1 VAQPPET
8 VDDPAK
14 KSGGNVS
21 VPLGRTSPEQATG
34 ERTQQLPLWPR
45 LARAHVDGLL
55 HHAATPRSI
64 IVGPAGS
71 GKTSMLR
78 HLREGFAGSGRTVVF
93 AREARQIEAAAPS
106 DVVLVDDVQR
116 LSPDEECALSK
127 RLADETAATVIASRP
142 WPPGARTGLLTSMD
156 TPGLAIVLGQVG
168 SADVMDH
175 LSVPGRGSVMSRAC
189 ADDLVVLCGG
199 MAWLLAE
206 AIAMHDDDC
215 SAAGS
220 HRSIAAALHEVIAQ
234 RLERVEPE
242 VRLAIEVESL
252 APSTGAAAAD
262 ADAVAAAHAQG
273 LLLRNGRAAPVVR
286 SAVRAL
292 TPVERI
298 VSLTDAGLVEPSAD
312 LLHGVHDRQ
321 VARALVDLGD
331 AALQHDPER
340 ALELYDYASASGE
353 AGLVVDARRV
363 RALWAAGRVD
373 DAADLADRLRIGA
386 GSQLEPDDADAAF
399 FTNAVASAWAARG
412 MPESADAVYRASS
425 CASHTVRA
433 GSLIA
438 SLGVGDS
445 VTGLKDESGASSE
458 ARAKTMP
465 SAVSV
470 ATGLLERGLRS
481 TLGTAAQDALGDL
494 VRASDA
500 FSMAGEP
507 DPLPELPAVLA
518 GIVALNVGE
527 LDMAA
532 GILESAARDGQG
544 GAWSRPRVHL
554 WNGWVALQRQ
564 RPRDVEAA
572 LNAVS
577 GGTTP
582 LTPRDRLL
590 EHALRVGL
598 ARRYSDTAGITS
610 AWLRAREALLHAEFD
625 LYGIQPL
632 SEFVV
637 TAARLDDL
645 ARVRRHFDDALA
657 RVESL
662 GSPIAWSA
670 HLHWTGIQEGILAN
684 RPEDLMPHARALVAA
699 AQTSRVA
706 AAMAHAGRVWTS
718 VLGGKVD
725 ADAVE
730 AAAGDLA
737 GIGLAWDGARLAG
750 YGAGLTD
757 DRRVISR
764 LLACARRLHGNELAT
779 QPAGDDDARPT
790 SAAPVTT
797 MLSAREREVAALVL
811 RGKTYS
817 EIGAAIFISPRTA
830 EHHIARIRRRLG
842 ATSRSD
848 LLTKLR
854 LALEGSDDGNPI
866 PPSSGAA

>member
-1 VAQPPET
+1 
-8 VDDPAK
+8 
-14 KSGGNVS
+14 
-21 VPLGRTSPEQATG
+21 
-34 ERTQQLPLWPR
+34 
-45 LARAHVDGLL
+45 
-55 HHAATPRSI
+55 
-64 IVGPAGS
+64 
-71 GKTSMLR
+71 
-78 HLREGFAGSGRTVVF
+78 VF

-106 DVVLVDDVQR
+106 QVVLVDDVQH
-116 LSPDEECALSK
+116 LDPAEECALRT

-142 WPPGARTGLLTSMD
+142 WPAGADAGMLASMD

-168 SADVMDH
+168 AADVMDQ
-175 LSVPGRGSVMSRAC
+175 LSGEGRGGCISRAC
-189 ADDLVVLCGG
+189 VDDLVALCGG
-199 MAWLLAE
+199 MAWLVAE

-215 SAAGS
+215 SSAGS
-220 HRSIAAALHEVIAQ
+220 HPSVASALHEVIAQ
-234 RLERVEPE
+234 RLERLEPE
-242 VRLAIEVESL
+242 VRLAVEIESL
-252 APSTGAAAAD
+252 APSPGAAATD
-262 ADAVAAAHAQG
+262 ADSVAAAHAQG

-298 VSLTDAGLVEPSAD
+298 VSLTDAGLVEPSAE

-321 VARALVDLGD
+321 IAGTLVDLGD
-331 AALQHDPER
+331 AALRQDPER
-340 ALELYDYASASGE
+340 ALELYDYACASGQ
-353 AGLVVDARRV
+353 AGAVLDARRV
-363 RALWAAGRVD
+363 RALWACGRVD
-373 DAADLADRLRIGA
+373 DAADLADRLQLGA
-386 GSQLEPDDADAAF
+386 GSSPGADEADAAF
-399 FTNAVASAWAARG
+399 FANVVASTWAARG
-412 MPESADAVYRASS
+412 MPESADAAYRASS
-425 CASHTVRA
+425 SVSPTVRA

-438 SLGVGDS
+438 SMAVGRRAA
-445 VTGLKDESGASSE
+445 DETDGAAASSE
-458 ARAKTMP
+458 ARATTMP
-465 SAVSV
+465 SVVSV
-470 ATGLLERGLRS
+470 AMGLLERGLRS

-518 GIVALNVGE
+518 GIVALDAGE
-527 LDMAA
+527 LDLAA

-544 GAWSRPRVHL
+544 GASSRARVLL

-564 RPRDVEAA
+564 RPRDVDAA
-572 LNAVS
+572 INAAASV
-577 GGTTP
+577 TTP
-582 LTPRDRLL
+582 LAPRDRLL

-598 ARRYSDTAGITS
+598 ARRYSDTAGLTS
-610 AWLRAREALLHAEFD
+610 AWTRAREALLHAEFD

-632 SEFVV
+632 TEFVV

-645 ARVRRHFDDALA
+645 ARVQRHFDEALA
-657 RVESL
+657 RVQSL

-699 AQTSRVA
+699 APSSRVA

-737 GIGLAWDGARLAG
+737 TIGLAWDGARLAG

-757 DRRVISR
+757 DRRIISR
-764 LLACARRLHGNELAT
+764 LLACARRLHGNELAS
-779 QPAGDDDARPT
+779 QPERDQDARPR

-854 LALEGSDDGNPI
+854 LALEGATEERGD
-866 PPSSGAA
+866 A